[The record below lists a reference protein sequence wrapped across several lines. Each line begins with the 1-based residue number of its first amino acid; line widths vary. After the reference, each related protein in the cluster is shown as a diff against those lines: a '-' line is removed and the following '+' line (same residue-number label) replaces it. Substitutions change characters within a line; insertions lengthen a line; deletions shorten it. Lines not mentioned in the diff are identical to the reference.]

1 MSRLLTDRWTVERR
15 AAFCSG
21 RTHNKIRHQS
31 YCQVFTLFPRD
42 RSMTVKL
49 VKQDKKENFPVIF
62 QNFNSSC
69 QGPCRSNKVVVSVLM
84 VMIVSYPLFIHNG
97 IVNHKNDKCS
107 HCLSQTDLVS
117 SSISETLLSASNT
130 TVKKCVQNVLP
141 KTCPWAIFDK
151 PYSL

>member
-1 MSRLLTDRWTVERR
+1 MPS
-15 AAFCSG
+15 
-21 RTHNKIRHQS
+21 
-31 YCQVFTLFPRD
+31 
-42 RSMTVKL
+42 
-49 VKQDKKENFPVIF
+49 
-62 QNFNSSC
+62 FNSFS
-69 QGPCRSNKVVVSVLM
+69 QGSKYDCENGQTGQIRKLSSDISKFLLFLPRSSQVYKVVVSVLK